1 MGEDAIRTIVN
12 AKLKDLI
19 ERVGTWP
26 EEAQEEALQ
35 LLLALEQEY
44 AEPYELSP
52 DDRAAIDR
60 SLEDMR
66 EGRFATDEQ
75 VAAVFGRYRR
85 P

>member
-1 MGEDAIRTIVN
+1 MNI
-12 AKLKDLI
+12 KLKDLI
-19 ERVGTWP
+19 GRIETWP
-26 EEAQEEALQ
+26 EEAQEEAAE
-35 LLLALEQEY
+35 LLLALEREY

-60 SLEDMR
+60 SLKEMR

-75 VAAVFGRYRR
+75 VLKVFGRNRQ

>member
-1 MGEDAIRTIVN
+1 MNI
-12 AKLKDLI
+12 KLKDLI
-19 ERVGTWP
+19 GRIETWP
-26 EEAQEEALQ
+26 EAAQEEAAE

-52 DDRAAIDR
+52 KDRAAIDR

-75 VAAVFGRYRR
+75 VSKVFGRNPR

>member
-1 MGEDAIRTIVN
+1 MNT
-12 AKLKDLI
+12 KLKDLMGRI
-19 ERVGTWP
+19 ESWP
-26 EEAQEEALQ
+26 EQAQEEAAE
-35 LLLALEQEY
+35 LLLALEREY

-52 DDRAAIDR
+52 EDRAAIDR

-75 VAAVFGRYRR
+75 VSKVFGRNRR

>member
-26 EEAQEEALQ
+26 EEAQQEALQ

-75 VAAVFGRYRR
+75 VAAVLGRYRR